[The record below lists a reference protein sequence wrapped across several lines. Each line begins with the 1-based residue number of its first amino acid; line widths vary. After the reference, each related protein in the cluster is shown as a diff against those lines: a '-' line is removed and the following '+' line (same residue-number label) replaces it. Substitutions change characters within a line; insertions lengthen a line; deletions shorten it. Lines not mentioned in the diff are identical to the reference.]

1 MMSGQVREI
10 TVRKSG
16 SRPDADRGP
25 RPVSAR
31 QPAAIVPDLWKGAL
45 AGFIGGLAGS
55 AAKLLAE
62 KIYPP
67 RTRGQ
72 KAPPVVLA
80 EKVAGHRLNSTE
92 KTAAMQGM
100 HWSFGP
106 IVGAIYGAV
115 VEYEPEV
122 AARHGVAFGLGLNA
136 LTHEGALPLLG
147 LTEKVQKQPRQEK
160 WSEVASHAVYG
171 FVTESVRRLI
181 RGR

>member
-1 MMSGQVREI
+1 MSGQTKEIPMRREL
-10 TVRKSG
+10 G
-16 SRPDADRGP
+16 RGP
-25 RPVSAR
+25 RMVR
-31 QPAAIVPDLWKGAL
+31 PAQAKAIEPDLWKGAL
-45 AGFIGGLAGS
+45 AGFVGGLAGS
-55 AAKLLAE
+55 AAKMLAE

-80 EKVAGHRLNSTE
+80 EKVAGHRLNSSE
-92 KTAAMQGM
+92 KTAATQGL

-106 IVGAIYGAV
+106 LVGAVYGAV

-122 AARHGVAFGLGLNA
+122 AARNGVAFGLGLNA

-147 LTEKVQKQPRQEK
+147 LTEKVQDQPRQEK

>member
-1 MMSGQVREI
+1 MMSGQTKEIPMRREL
-10 TVRKSG
+10 G
-16 SRPDADRGP
+16 RGP
-25 RPVSAR
+25 RMVR
-31 QPAAIVPDLWKGAL
+31 PAQAKAIEPDLWKGAL
-45 AGFIGGLAGS
+45 AGFVGGLAGS
-55 AAKLLAE
+55 AAKMLAE

-72 KAPPVVLA
+72 KAPPIVLA
-80 EKVAGHRLNSTE
+80 EKVAGHRLNSSE
-92 KTAAMQGM
+92 KAAATQGL

-106 IVGAIYGAV
+106 LVGAVYGAV

-122 AARHGVAFGLGLNA
+122 AARYGVAFGLGLNA

-147 LTEKVQKQPRQEK
+147 LTEKVKDQPRQEK

>member
-1 MMSGQVREI
+1 
-10 TVRKSG
+10 VRKSNY
-16 SRPDADRGP
+16 RPDADRPDQARGS
-25 RPVSAR
+25 RTVSAR
-31 QPAAIVPDLWKGAL
+31 NSATIAPDLWKGAL

-72 KAPPVVLA
+72 KAPPVVVA

-92 KTAAMQGM
+92 KTAATQGM

-106 IVGAIYGAV
+106 IVGAVYGAV

-147 LTEKVQKQPRQEK
+147 LTEKVQDQPRQEK